1 MPSSRLNVNQPN
13 SHTILLIQPDQQ
25 RQSRTFYDFST
36 LRLAVSGLTEIFQ
49 DILRKFNPGKKELSY
64 TMADLHRY
72 IDSLPVGID
81 DNDNDNNDDKFG
93 RSVGRSRA
101 YAFSLALRATLSVVV
116 RQDLSLLVFDSSS
129 GQYQP
134 LTKQAI
140 KGLLQ
145 DFVSSR

>member
-81 DNDNDNNDDKFG
+81 DNKFG

>member
-25 RQSRTFYDFST
+25 PQSRTFYDFST

-81 DNDNDNNDDKFG
+81 DKFG
-93 RSVGRSRA
+93 RSVARSRA

>member
-1 MPSSRLNVNQPN
+1 MPSSRLNINQPN
-13 SHTILLIQPDQQ
+13 SHTILLIQPDQP

-81 DNDNDNNDDKFG
+81 DDDDDDDDDKFG
-93 RSVGRSRA
+93 RSVALA
-101 YAFSLALRATLSVVV
+101 YVFLSSLALRAPLLVVV

-129 GQYQP
+129 SQYQP

-140 KGLLQ
+140 KGLVQ
-145 DFVSSR
+145 DFVGSR

>member
-1 MPSSRLNVNQPN
+1 MPSSRLNINQPN
-13 SHTILLIQPDQQ
+13 SHTILLIQPDQP

-81 DNDNDNNDDKFG
+81 DDDDNDDKFG
-93 RSVGRSRA
+93 RSVALA
-101 YAFSLALRATLSVVV
+101 YVFLSSLALRAPLLAVV

-129 GQYQP
+129 SQYQP

-140 KGLLQ
+140 KGLVQ
-145 DFVSSR
+145 DFVGSR

>member
-81 DNDNDNNDDKFG
+81 DNKFG
-93 RSVGRSRA
+93 RSVGRSPA

>member
-81 DNDNDNNDDKFG
+81 DKFG
-93 RSVGRSRA
+93 RSVALARTLSHSR
-101 YAFSLALRATLSVVV
+101 YALRC
-116 RQDLSLLVFDSSS
+116 LSL
-129 GQYQP
+129 
-134 LTKQAI
+134 
-140 KGLLQ
+140 
-145 DFVSSR
+145 FVRT